1 MNTRNEIYF
10 EIVILK
16 SIQLYLNEILEN
28 EIFKY
33 GNEIFKLWDSNI
45 VI

>member
-33 GNEIFKLWDSNI
+33 GNETFKL
-45 VI
+45 